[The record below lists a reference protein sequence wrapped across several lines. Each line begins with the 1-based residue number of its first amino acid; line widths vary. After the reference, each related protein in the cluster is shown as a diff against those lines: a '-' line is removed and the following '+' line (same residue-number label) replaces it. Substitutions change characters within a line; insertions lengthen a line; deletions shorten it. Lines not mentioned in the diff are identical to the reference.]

1 MPETVAAVGTFGG
14 NGVKSVVGHS
24 IYSQVGYVADG
35 IFKSQEELLNH
46 ATQEG
51 ADIGRI
57 RYKDLD
63 GNGVINE
70 SDQTWIYNPT
80 PDFNYGINMY
90 FEYKNFD
97 LSLFWQGVQG
107 VDAIMYD
114 VKKQTDF
121 WSASNVNYLN
131 KGKRVLKAW
140 TPANYNSNIPALTTT
155 DTNNEKRLSSYY
167 VENGSFLKLRN
178 AQIGYRLPH
187 EIANKLK
194 MQSVRFYI
202 SGQNLLT
209 IKSKSFTG
217 EDPENPLYGYPI
229 PLNVT
234 LGFNIGF

>member
-1 MPETVAAVGTFGG
+1 M
-14 NGVKSVVGHS
+14 
-24 IYSQVGYVADG
+24 
-35 IFKSQEELLNH
+35 
-46 ATQEG
+46 
-51 ADIGRI
+51 
-57 RYKDLD
+57 
-63 GNGVINE
+63 
-70 SDQTWIYNPT
+70 
-80 PDFNYGINMY
+80 
-90 FEYKNFD
+90 
-97 LSLFWQGVQG
+97 
-107 VDAIMYD
+107 
-114 VKKQTDF
+114 
-121 WSASNVNYLN
+121 NYLN